1 MNDNAIHE
9 INWTNEKVARFW
21 GYYSTL
27 EAIENNYFSKQ
38 VGDTVIQFVRK
49 HIPLTGNLLDY
60 GCGPGF
66 LIEKLLH
73 ERLASSGLDSVE
85 SNIRI
90 IEAKFKDDPNFK
102 GAYYAD
108 KLPTPL
114 PDEQF
119 DVVFLIETIEHLLP
133 DERQAI
139 IKEIH
144 RILKRDGRLIVTTPN
159 NENLDARKIVCPE
172 CGCVFHQMQHVSSW
186 TTHSLSKLM
195 AEGGFK
201 KIVCTTKTFRPK
213 TLWGFLFRVA
223 DLVRRRPHVNLIYI
237 GEK

>member
-1 MNDNAIHE
+1 MNDQAVHE

-38 VGDTVIQFVRK
+38 VGDAVIQFVK
-49 HIPLTGNLLDY
+49 KYIPLQGKILDY

-66 LIEKLLH
+66 LIEKLLK
-73 ERLASSGLDSVE
+73 ERLTSVGLDSVE

-90 IEAKFKDDPNFK
+90 IEAKFKNDPNFK

-108 KLPTPL
+108 KLPAPI
-114 PDEQF
+114 PGEQF

-133 DERQAI
+133 EERQPI
-139 IKEIH
+139 IREIY
-144 RILKRDGRLIVTTPN
+144 RLLKKNGKLIVTTPN
-159 NENLDARKIVCPE
+159 NENLDARKIICPE

-186 TTHSLSKLM
+186 TTHSLSRLM
-195 AEGGFK
+195 ADAEFK
-201 KIVCTTKTFRPK
+201 KIACTTTTFRPR
-213 TLWGFLFRVA
+213 TFRGFLFRVA
-223 DLVRRRPHVNLIYI
+223 DFVLRRPHVNLIYI